1 MNFWK
6 RLFGSEK
13 KLSQLKST
21 GQINANRLARNN
33 DVPVLVAPVTG
44 NLQKI
49 TDSHDEQFKT
59 KTGVMLVPHGGNLM
73 APVSGIVTES
83 TNDYLTL
90 TDISEQTVIV
100 TVVGTSNVV
109 RLAQYGVGQQ
119 LHAGDVIGTTNQKV
133 LSADHDA
140 LRIYVVWANQS
151 LPNIRYGS
159 VYAGQNVWQV
169 GESQNDK
176 ESDS

>member
-1 MNFWK
+1 
-6 RLFGSEK
+6 
-13 KLSQLKST
+13 
-21 GQINANRLARNN
+21 
-33 DVPVLVAPVTG
+33 
-44 NLQKI
+44 
-49 TDSHDEQFKT
+49 
-59 KTGVMLVPHGGNLM
+59 MLVPHGGNLM

-90 TDISEQTVIV
+90 TDISEQTVTV

-133 LSADHDA
+133 LSADHEA
-140 LRIYVVWANQS
+140 LRIYVVWANQD

-169 GESQNDK
+169 GKLQNDK